1 MDRPGSSNVSPV
13 QTVYTS
19 KALDNWEIVFCY
31 LGDDNVYTN
40 VNIYIYNICILSSQI
55 TIFSEW
61 SSIWFTFGTFPHLT
75 SIQRPSDTLIW
86 YDIIIIW
93 GRVYGFKYTW
103 CPARTWTTSSHQQQ
117 SAAQHR
123 CSVTPFPNCH
133 RGHRRWGVTKDTTES
148 HSSGKRQLALI
159 LRHSVELLFV

>member
-13 QTVYTS
+13 QTAFTS
-19 KALDNWEIVFCY
+19 KAFDNWEIVFCY
-31 LGDDNVYTN
+31 LGDVNVYTN
-40 VNIYIYNICILSSQI
+40 MYIYKDEYIYVNCQVKLRYVQN
-55 TIFSEW
+55 EG
-61 SSIWFTFGTFPHLT
+61 SSIWFPFGTFLHLT

-93 GRVYGFKYTW
+93 
-103 CPARTWTTSSHQQQ
+103 TTSSHQQQ

-123 CSVTPFPNCH
+123 YSVTPFPNCH

-148 HSSGKRQLALI
+148 HSPGKRQLALI
-159 LRHSVELLFV
+159 LRHSVEIRFV